1 MQLIKRIWGSVRKA
15 LPKALKTCLWLFKII
30 LPISLLVRLLQYS
43 GLLDLFSGYLNPV
56 FSGMGLPGETAII
69 FLTSIFTP
77 LYAPIALI
85 TSMSLSVREATILAM
100 MCLISHNL
108 FVECSIQAKTGSSW
122 IGMFI
127 LRIVMSFVAAF
138 SLNAIMPQY
147 DALMGQS
154 GGSAVACN
162 SLGEVFLLWAE
173 SSLSVIVTIL
183 WVVTALM
190 ILHYVLEEF
199 KLMRKLSGYF
209 KPLMRVFGLSDNS
222 AMLWLIGNMV
232 GLAYGGAIMIE
243 QIDEKQITL
252 EESDLL
258 NYHLAMSHS
267 LLEDSLIFSALGI
280 PVFWVVAPRI
290 VFAMAVVW
298 TKRFLTNAREQLLQ
312 GRFKTRQNLNR

>member
-147 DALMGQS
+147 DALMG
-154 GGSAVACN
+154 
-162 SLGEVFLLWAE
+162 
-173 SSLSVIVTIL
+173 
-183 WVVTALM
+183 
-190 ILHYVLEEF
+190 
-199 KLMRKLSGYF
+199 RSGYF
-209 KPLMRVFGLSDNS
+209 KPLMWVFGLSDNS

-243 QIDEKQITL
+243 QI
-252 EESDLL
+252 
-258 NYHLAMSHS
+258 
-267 LLEDSLIFSALGI
+267 SLI
-280 PVFWVVAPRI
+280 
-290 VFAMAVVW
+290 
-298 TKRFLTNAREQLLQ
+298 
-312 GRFKTRQNLNR
+312 KTRQNLNR